1 VKRSS
6 ASHLNCSIARSLD
19 ILGEWWTLLIVR
31 DAFFGVRRFDDFVAD
46 LRISRNVLTDRL
58 DTLTGHGILERRR
71 YQQLPDRHEYV
82 LTDKGR
88 DLFPVLMALMSWGD
102 RWLSGPQVG
111 GAPVVVEH
119 VGCGHDITGPMR
131 CAHCQEPIAVRDTVA
146 TAGPGSGPDA
156 APPRRTGRGRENTPV
171 QVRTGTG

>member
-1 VKRSS
+1 MKRSS

-19 ILGEWWTLLIVR
+19 VLGEWWTLLVVR
-31 DAFFGVRRFDDFVAD
+31 DAFFGVRRFEDFVTD
-46 LRISRNVLTDRL
+46 LRISRNVLTDHL

-71 YQQLPDRHEYV
+71 YQRLPDRYEYV
-82 LTDKGR
+82 LTDQGR

-119 VGCGHDITGPMR
+119 ADCGHDILGPLR
-131 CAHCQEPIAVRDTVA
+131 CAHCHEPVTVRDTVA
-146 TAGPGSGPDA
+146 KAGPGSAPDA
-156 APPRRTGRGRENTPV
+156 APPRLSQHAEGAG
-171 QVRTGTG
+171 